1 MALDKRSPKM
11 TRATNPLPH
20 WTWDDLETA
29 LSGFD
34 QSRQLETLRLHLL
47 EGLHTEAESANA
59 RDLLKHVL
67 SAGWVLAQV
76 GVSATGPRPETG
88 CSAS

>member
-1 MALDKRSPKM
+1 M
-11 TRATNPLPH
+11 TRATTPLPH

-34 QSRQLETLRLHLL
+34 QTRQLETLRLHLL
-47 EGLHTEAESANA
+47 EGLQTEAESADA

-76 GVSATGPRPETG
+76 GASTTSRPPETG
-88 CSAS
+88 HTAS